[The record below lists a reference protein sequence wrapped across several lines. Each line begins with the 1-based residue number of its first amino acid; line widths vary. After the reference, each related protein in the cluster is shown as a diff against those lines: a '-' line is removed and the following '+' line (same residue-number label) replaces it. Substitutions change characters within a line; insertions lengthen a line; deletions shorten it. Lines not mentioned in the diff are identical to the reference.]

1 MVTTSVLAD
10 AIRRM
15 GQVSRAYEI
24 AAGEFKALAER
35 SAFAEA
41 EYRRIKGKFIT
52 VRSALGDSISKAEY
66 AADGDDAV
74 AASCMEYKMS
84 AAVTESAKHRLN
96 QLRTQVE
103 VGRSVA
109 SHERE
114 VDKLESQG
122 LTGNA

>member
-1 MVTTSVLAD
+1 MVTTSVLAN

-15 GQVSRAYEI
+15 GEVSRAYEI

-41 EYRRIKGKFIT
+41 EYRRVKGRFVT
-52 VRSALGDSISKAEY
+52 NRVALGDAVSKAEY
-66 AADGDDAV
+66 AADGDDVV
-74 AASCMEYKMS
+74 AAACMEYKMS

-122 LTGNA
+122 LMGSA